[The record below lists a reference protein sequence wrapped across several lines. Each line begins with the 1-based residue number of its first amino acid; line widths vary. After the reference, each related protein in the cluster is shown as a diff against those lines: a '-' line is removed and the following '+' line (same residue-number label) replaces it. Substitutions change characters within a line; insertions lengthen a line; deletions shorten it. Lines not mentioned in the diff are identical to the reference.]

1 MDGGLLVEQ
10 KLFEVSMTLEISGTE
25 VTELMFC

>member
-1 MDGGLLVEQ
+1 MDSGLLVEQ